1 VVEGAHPSDVATL
14 LDLEGVA
21 VRSGHHCAQPLMER
35 LGLKGTV
42 RASFAC
48 YNTLDE
54 VERLDAALRKAI
66 RLLGVG

>member
-1 VVEGAHPSDVATL
+1 VATL

-35 LGLKGTV
+35 LGLPGTV

-48 YNTLDE
+48 YNTVEE
-54 VERLDAALRKAI
+54 VERLAAALRKAL
-66 RLLGVG
+66 RMLGVVVASREWSS